1 MERRVPFQEHV
12 GQLSLSVLCRWE
24 RTALKLHSCYCYSNE
39 PPAKKKEKG
48 RKKRCVHEHTHTH
61 THLHAAKAYLQCLQE
76 VKQSSVVGGGWSRS
90 SRVWDRG
97 PDVSQGFSQGMG
109 WNGKIIKRVGRR
121 EPRGGRRPS
130 HTVILGVSSRVP
142 QHSPCSHCT

>member
-12 GQLSLSVLCRWE
+12 GQLSLSVLRRWE

-39 PPAKKKEKG
+39 PPAKKKKEKG
-48 RKKRCVHEHTHTH
+48 RKKNDVCMNIHTHS
-61 THLHAAKAYLQCLQE
+61 HAAKAYLQCLQE
-76 VKQSSVVGGGWSRS
+76 VKQSSVVVGVWSRS

-130 HTVILGVSSRVP
+130 HTVILGVSLRVP
-142 QHSPCSHCT
+142 QHSPRSHCT